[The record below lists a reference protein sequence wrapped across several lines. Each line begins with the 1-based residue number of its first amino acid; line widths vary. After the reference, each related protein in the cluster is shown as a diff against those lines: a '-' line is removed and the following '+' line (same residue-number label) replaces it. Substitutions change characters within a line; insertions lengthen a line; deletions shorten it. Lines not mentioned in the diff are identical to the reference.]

1 MHRVLCI
8 EGDESVRAMMRRLL
22 EADGF
27 AVEEAGTGIEGIS
40 RALALT
46 PDLVVA
52 DTHLPDLVG
61 PELTARLRQEESL
74 RRVPFVAVGLLPDER
89 DVAIAAGADGFLQ
102 QPLDPAGFAA

>member
-1 MHRVLCI
+1 MRADALLGLRAVREARLILAIEAFENMHRVLCI

-52 DTHLPDLVG
+52 DTHLPDLAG

-74 RRVPFVAVGLLPDER
+74 RRVP
-89 DVAIAAGADGFLQ
+89 
-102 QPLDPAGFAA
+102 